1 MVHTETSQLEIVW
14 NLNQT
19 NSENNYE
26 TSNGGGG
33 WGGRGFEKF
42 FVYLFKN
49 SGYAPVKIG
58 SGIITHWTDVLS
70 GSKVEQLRMIN

>member
-1 MVHTETSQLEIVW
+1 MVHTETSQLEIIW

-33 WGGRGFEKF
+33 DLKNCAY
-42 FVYLFKN
+42 VLKN

-58 SGIITHWTDVLS
+58 SGIITHWTNVLS